1 MVWDTVRE
9 APFGQLVRFLT
20 SNRVFQYPEEK
31 DLEVWYSYINTVKS
45 SNLALYGSLNPDPA
59 DVAPPP
65 FITQAHQSHAQV
77 DEVPLDELIA
87 PRPPLPGNGN
97 ESRDTL
103 ATQVDPYEQGRKSEK
118 KEINYEKDALLI
130 DWAENDP
137 AVRIR
142 VFAMSIVFGLIG
154 LLQNPFNWSL
164 AKRCFVTGL
173 IALLTVSIYIGSAI
187 YSPGIPDV
195 MIAFGISQT
204 AATLGLT
211 LFIL

>member
-1 MVWDTVRE
+1 M
-9 APFGQLVRFLT
+9 
-20 SNRVFQYPEEK
+20 
-31 DLEVWYSYINTVKS
+31 
-45 SNLALYGSLNPDPA
+45 
-59 DVAPPP
+59 
-65 FITQAHQSHAQV
+65 
-77 DEVPLDELIA
+77 
-87 PRPPLPGNGN
+87 
-97 ESRDTL
+97 
-103 ATQVDPYEQGRKSEK
+103 
-118 KEINYEKDALLI
+118 
-130 DWAENDP
+130 
-137 AVRIR
+137 
-142 VFAMSIVFGLIG
+142 G